1 MKFTDKYGSA
11 AKYLP
16 KNSEGIIGRNKMLKR
31 ILKILLIVL
40 IILILV
46 IAGYIVYVFA
56 SYHRAEDNIT
66 LEVEGKAQE
75 SALPVCRTLTA
86 VTYNLGFGAYSDDFS
101 FFMDGGDESRCRTEE
116 SAESNIKN
124 AVEAVKKL
132 GADIYLFEEVDFDS
146 TRSRNTDQRQIASD
160 VLGDGYCR
168 VFAQNYDSP
177 YLFWPLTSP
186 HGANKSGLL
195 TFSKYGITS
204 SVRRS
209 LPIESGVRKLLDL
222 DRCYSVSRIPTEN
235 GKELVVYTLHL
246 SAYTK
251 DGTVANEQLKIL
263 LADMENEYANG
274 NYCIAGGDFNK
285 NLPGEKLSQEH
296 AWAQKIPDDLI
307 PDTMT
312 LVAPQADPLRTC
324 RDAGETYSPETSFT
338 VTLDGFIV
346 SKNIIVIESK
356 TVDTGFR
363 YSDHNPAY
371 INFILQ

>member
-1 MKFTDKYGSA
+1 
-11 AKYLP
+11 
-16 KNSEGIIGRNKMLKR
+16 MLKR

-46 IAGYIVYVFA
+46 IAGYVVYVFA

-177 YLFWPLTSP
+177 YLFWPLT
-186 HGANKSGLL
+186 
-195 TFSKYGITS
+195 
-204 SVRRS
+204 
-209 LPIESGVRKLLDL
+209 
-222 DRCYSVSRIPTEN
+222 
-235 GKELVVYTLHL
+235 
-246 SAYTK
+246 
-251 DGTVANEQLKIL
+251 
-263 LADMENEYANG
+263 
-274 NYCIAGGDFNK
+274 
-285 NLPGEKLSQEH
+285 
-296 AWAQKIPDDLI
+296 
-307 PDTMT
+307 
-312 LVAPQADPLRTC
+312 
-324 RDAGETYSPETSFT
+324 
-338 VTLDGFIV
+338 
-346 SKNIIVIESK
+346 
-356 TVDTGFR
+356 
-363 YSDHNPAY
+363 
-371 INFILQ
+371 